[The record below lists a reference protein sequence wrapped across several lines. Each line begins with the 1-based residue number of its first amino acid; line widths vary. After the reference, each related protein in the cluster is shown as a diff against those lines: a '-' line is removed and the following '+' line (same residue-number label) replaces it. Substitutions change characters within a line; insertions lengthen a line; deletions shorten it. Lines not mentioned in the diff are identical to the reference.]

1 MLNFP
6 IGKYVPINSPIHEI
20 DPRAKLIVYIGMAV
34 LSFFCQSPADFVFIY
49 ALFLLQAYLSN
60 VSIKFYLRSLKSVYL
75 IALFIVFFQ
84 IFFTPGKVIF
94 QLGSLIATVEGLRNA
109 IVLVLRLF
117 GAVLFS
123 TLLSFTTAPLRMAHS
138 IEDLMLRMRFSQKV
152 ARSVGLV
159 FSISMRFIPIL
170 SKEAEQIILAQR
182 ARGAKFKKR
191 GLFPELRTFIAIIV
205 PLIVLSIKKADELAV
220 AMQVRGFDRAQKTS
234 VKQDYFQWNLKSSLL
249 CIMAAVAVLFVLL
262 N

>member
-1 MLNFP
+1 LNFP
-6 IGKYVPINSPIHEI
+6 IGRYVPINSPIHEI
-20 DPRAKLIVYIGMAV
+20 DPRAKLIVYIGLAI
-34 LSFFCQSPADFVFIY
+34 LSFFCQSPADFMFIY
-49 ALFLLQAYLSN
+49 LLFFLQAYLSN
-60 VSIKFYLRSLKSVYL
+60 VPIKFYLRNLKSVYL

-94 QLGSLIATVEGLRNA
+94 QIGSLIATIEGMKNA
-109 IVLVLRLF
+109 VVLVLRLF

-138 IEDLMLRMRFSQKV
+138 IEDLMLRLKFSQRI
-152 ARSVGLV
+152 ARSVGLI

-170 SKEAEQIILAQR
+170 SKEAEQIVLAQR
-182 ARGAKFKKR
+182 ARGAKFKKN

-205 PLIVLSIKKADELAV
+205 PLIVLSIKKADELAI
-220 AMQVRGFDRAQKTS
+220 AMQVRGFDRAHKTS
-234 VKQDYFQWNLKSSLL
+234 VKQDYFQWNIKSSLL
-249 CIMAAVAVLFVLL
+249 CFMGVLSFLFVIL